1 MSISKAVSILFI
13 LVIFIAQLCS
23 LFSESS
29 RYGGLSVNDNDSAF
43 GEDDST
49 CSRTTPV
56 NHKSLKKWRQK
67 SQPGGGKKRAP
78 TTDPFAPISVRTGGG
93 AGSPALVPPPAGP
106 LSAPSTFNW
115 GQLSSRSASR
125 CSESTG
131 SSHSSGFYGA
141 SGLASPPC
149 ASADSGFA
157 LFNTTYGYS
166 SMSHNSTTKVEEVPP
181 PPSDV
186 TKSKIP
192 VGIAVGRQ
200 RAAAATSTGSAASS
214 EPNKSSCEKVRSIF

>member
-1 MSISKAVSILFI
+1 M
-13 LVIFIAQLCS
+13 
-23 LFSESS
+23 
-29 RYGGLSVNDNDSAF
+29 NDNDSAF

-149 ASADSGFA
+149 AADSGFA

-166 SMSHNSTTKVEEVPP
+166 SMSHNSTTKVEEAPP

-200 RAAAATSTGSAASS
+200 RAAAATSTGSPASS
-214 EPNKSSCEKVRSIF
+214 EPNKSSCEKVRSIS